1 MVAMSTGDAILAKAT
16 QHFREQLQNKSD
28 TINVSEWGETIHYRP
43 MNGKQRDAIIKHV
56 NDGHL
61 MEAYV
66 ESIVLRARDE
76 DGKLM
81 FKPIHRRELM
91 TKVDPD
97 ILQRIATEMNTL
109 DALLDED
116 DTEEVTAKKS

>member
-1 MVAMSTGDAILAKAT
+1 M
-16 QHFREQLQNKSD
+16 
-28 TINVSEWGETIHYRP
+28 
-43 MNGKQRDAIIKHV
+43 
-56 NDGHL
+56 
-61 MEAYV
+61 
-66 ESIVLRARDE
+66 LRARDE

-97 ILQRIATEMNTL
+97 IIQRIATEMNTL
-109 DALLDED
+109 DALLDDD

>member
-1 MVAMSTGDAILAKAT
+1 MSIGDSVLAKAT
-16 QHFREQLQNKSD
+16 THFREQLQNKSES
-28 TINVSEWGETIHYRP
+28 ISVPEWGETIHYRP
-43 MNGKQRDAIIKHV
+43 MNGRQRDAIIKHV

-66 ESIVLRARDE
+66 ESILLRARDE

-81 FKPIHRRELM
+81 FKPVHKRELM

-97 ILQRIATEMNTL
+97 IIQRVATEMNTL
-109 DALLDED
+109 DALLDD
-116 DTEEVTAKKS
+116 DDGTEEVTPKKS

>member
-1 MVAMSTGDAILAKAT
+1 MSTGDALLSKAT
-16 QHFREQLQNKSD
+16 QHFREQLQNKSES
-28 TINVSEWGETIHYRP
+28 IEVSEWGETIHYRP
-43 MNGKQRDAIIKHV
+43 MNGKQRDAILKYI
-56 NDGHL
+56 NAGQL

-66 ESIVLRARDE
+66 ESIVLRSRDE

-97 ILQRIATEMNTL
+97 IIQRIATEMNTL
-109 DALLDED
+109 DALIDD
-116 DTEEVTAKKS
+116 NDTEDVTPKKS